1 MRATLVAVLAL
12 LTFAPS
18 ALAVDEVNTSKFRKD
33 VTVGGIMAH
42 ERALQ
47 SIANAN
53 GGTRASGTPGFDASA
68 KYVSGRLKKAGYKVK
83 EQEFDFHFFQDLA
96 EPALSQ
102 VSPAAKDYTTETYQY
117 SGSGDVTAPVQ
128 PVDVV
133 VPIGSNPP
141 STSTSGCEA
150 SDFDGFTA
158 GNVALLQRG
167 TCDFSVKAHNAEDA
181 GASAVI
187 IFNEGQAGRTDLL
200 AGTLSED
207 IRGIP
212 VLGLSYAD
220 GAELVESARKQETKV
235 HAFASTL
242 NEVRP
247 TKNVIAD
254 TKQGDPD
261 DTLVVGTRRA
271 AGRTLL
277 RCGSS
282 PAARKGHRIAAP
294 RATTRARPATASAR
308 RSSTCSGRSTARPSS
323 TSSPDPGRSGSRRS
337 RAARA
342 AASSSSPAS
351 AAARVIQSN
360 LLKLGLTGARRPETR
375 RARVPP
381 RGGRAR
387 QAVRPRALRSARTGS
402 GDGSRPISRSCCR
415 ACSPTTECSPSR
427 PTRAPSRSFRSTSSR
442 RAATVPRGLRSSG
455 HDHRDLPRL
464 VRPGHQRPRR
474 RDLARPRRS
483 STGSSSA
490 SSATRTTSRRMF
502 PLDERV
508 AFLEDA
514 LAASRQRHGRR
525 LLASSSSSSRASTT
539 RGRW

>member
-83 EQEFDFHFFQDLA
+83 QQTFDFHFFQDLA

-220 GAELVESARKQETKV
+220 GAELVESARTQETKV

-247 TKNVIAD
+247 TTNVIAD

-261 DTLVVGTRRA
+261 HTLVVGSHLDSVVKGPGINDDGSGTATDLEIAETLAKDKIKPRNRVRFAFWA
-271 AGRTLL
+271 AEESGLV
-277 RCGSS
+277 GSTHYVES
-282 PAARKGHRIAAP
+282 LKPE
-294 RATTRARPATASAR
+294 
-308 RSSTCSGRSTARPSS
+308 
-323 TSSPDPGRSGSRRS
+323 PGG
-337 RAARA
+337 
-342 AASSSSPAS
+342 P
-351 AAARVIQSN
+351 
-360 LLKLGLTGARRPETR
+360 
-375 RARVPP
+375 
-381 RGGRAR
+381 
-387 QAVRPRALRSARTGS
+387 AVRQPELRHARLAELRAVRV
-402 GDGSRPISRSCCR
+402 
-415 ACSPTTECSPSR
+415 
-427 PTRAPSRSFRSTSSR
+427 R
-442 RAATVPRGLRSSG
+442 R
-455 HDHRDLPRL
+455 
-464 VRPGHQRPRR
+464 
-474 RDLARPRRS
+474 
-483 STGSSSA
+483 
-490 SSATRTTSRRMF
+490 
-502 PLDERV
+502 
-508 AFLEDA
+508 
-514 LAASRQRHGRR
+514 
-525 LLASSSSSSRASTT
+525 
-539 RGRW
+539 

>member
-68 KYVSGRLKKAGYKVK
+68 AYVSQRLKKAGYKVK
-83 EQEFDFHFFQDLA
+83 QQTFDFHFFQDLA

-247 TKNVIAD
+247 TTNVIAD

-261 DTLVVGTRRA
+261 HTLVVGAHLDSVVKGPGINDDGSGTATDLEIAETLAKDKIKPRNRVRFAFWA
-271 AGRTLL
+271 AEESGLVGSTHYVESLSPSQVGQLFANLNFDMLGSPNYVRFVYDGDSSDAASGQIETLFNNYYASQGMQTEPTAFDGRSDYGPFLDVGVPAGGLFSGAENEKTPEEAAIYGGTAGEPYDSCYHQACDDIHNLSTKALYELGDGAAHAVLTLAKTKSGFFED
-277 RCGSS
+277 GSKKAGPKKRS
-282 PAARKGHRIAAP
+282 VKARKFNAAARKR
-294 RATTRARPATASAR
+294 
-308 RSSTCSGRSTARPSS
+308 
-323 TSSPDPGRSGSRRS
+323 
-337 RAARA
+337 
-342 AASSSSPAS
+342 
-351 AAARVIQSN
+351 
-360 LLKLGLTGARRPETR
+360 
-375 RARVPP
+375 
-381 RGGRAR
+381 
-387 QAVRPRALRSARTGS
+387 
-402 GDGSRPISRSCCR
+402 
-415 ACSPTTECSPSR
+415 
-427 PTRAPSRSFRSTSSR
+427 
-442 RAATVPRGLRSSG
+442 
-455 HDHRDLPRL
+455 
-464 VRPGHQRPRR
+464 
-474 RDLARPRRS
+474 
-483 STGSSSA
+483 
-490 SSATRTTSRRMF
+490 
-502 PLDERV
+502 
-508 AFLEDA
+508 
-514 LAASRQRHGRR
+514 
-525 LLASSSSSSRASTT
+525 
-539 RGRW
+539 